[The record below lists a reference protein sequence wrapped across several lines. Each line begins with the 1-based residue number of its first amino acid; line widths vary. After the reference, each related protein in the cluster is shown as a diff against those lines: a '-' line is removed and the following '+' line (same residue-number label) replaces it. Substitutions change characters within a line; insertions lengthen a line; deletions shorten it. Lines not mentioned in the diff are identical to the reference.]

1 MTDTPTDLTKPVRTR
16 SGLDVRILC
25 TDAPG
30 KYCVEGRFTDKY
42 GNENPAAWTA
52 EGRFWSSGAE
62 DGMDLVNVPETT
74 KRYEL
79 CDVKSG
85 LATLAAAQ
93 YHKSSGLGLI
103 ELTYEGDKL
112 TAVKIVENE

>member
-30 KYCVEGRFTDKY
+30 DYPVEGEYLQDDDWVMGT
-42 GNENPAAWTA
+42 WTT
-52 EGRFWSSGAE
+52 EGRYWLSGVSE
-62 DGMDLVNVPETT
+62 FDNLDLINVPETT
-74 KRYEL
+74 KRYTSVWPGVGLPTKEAERI
-79 CDVKSG
+79 SG
-85 LATLAAAQ
+85 GG
-93 YHKSSGLGLI
+93 YPII

-112 TAVKIVENE
+112 TAVKIVED